1 MPVLKWLLLPILS
14 LAAAAPAA
22 TTAPVPNYPN
32 SNKPAVCAHRGWLAK
47 DQVENSL
54 LQMEKTVAAGV
65 PWIEMD
71 LATSKDGTLYL
82 LHDRTLDRT
91 TTAKGPISHYTD
103 ADLSTVFLRDDET
116 ITSERIPY
124 FARFLG
130 WLKTNDVHVLV
141 DLKSGSPATAATMLK
156 LAGLLPRVIFLSF
169 NPDTDDKALAAD
181 PKVIVSL
188 LVKSDAEVD
197 AALAKAAGHPIAFY
211 VPQGAAPELFAYAA
225 KTGKPVISDAM
236 EKLDVQAEQNNA
248 AYSEYL
254 SARPIAILVTNRA
267 VELKKALQEMTPA
280 GK

>member
-1 MPVLKWLLLPILS
+1 MPALKWLLLPALA

-22 TTAPVPNYPN
+22 THTPAPSYPN
-32 SNKPAVCAHRGWLAK
+32 SSKPAVCAHRGWLAN

-103 ADLSTVFLRDDET
+103 GDLGTVYLRDDET
-116 ITSERIPY
+116 ITTERIPF
-124 FARFLG
+124 FARFVG

-141 DLKSGSPATAATMLK
+141 DLKSGSPSTAATMLK

-169 NPDTDDKALAAD
+169 DPETDEKALASD
-181 PKVIVSL
+181 PKVMVSL
-188 LVKSDAEVD
+188 LVKSTADVD
-197 AALAKAAGHPIAFY
+197 AALVKAGTHPVALY
-211 VPQGAAPELFAYAA
+211 VPQGAAPELFQYAA

-236 EKLDVQAEQNNA
+236 DKLDVQAAQNDA
-248 AYSEYL
+248 AYRDYL
-254 SARPIAILVTNRA
+254 ALRPMAILVTNRA
-267 VELKKALQEMTPA
+267 AELKKSLQ
-280 GK
+280 